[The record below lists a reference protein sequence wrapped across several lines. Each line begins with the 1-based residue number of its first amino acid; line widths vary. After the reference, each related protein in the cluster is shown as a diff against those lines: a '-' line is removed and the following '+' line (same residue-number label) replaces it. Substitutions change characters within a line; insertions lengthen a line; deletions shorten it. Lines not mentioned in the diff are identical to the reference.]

1 MVTVSESRFFFGND
15 RCSDIEMSLGI
26 ACLFGNKFQI
36 TDIQLVNKPQPRVY
50 GCKVKERR
58 ESSLVESAS
67 VRVIILRKNDGAH
80 CERI

>member
-1 MVTVSESRFFFGND
+1 MRVSSE
-15 RCSDIEMSLGI
+15 
-26 ACLFGNKFQI
+26 I
-36 TDIQLVNKPQPRVY
+36 TDIQLVKKPQPRVY